1 MSGPIKEYKLTSF
14 LTSHHHKL
22 MDYVREKK
30 KIIFSIALS
39 QTQLSVH

>member
-22 MDYVREKK
+22 MDYVSE